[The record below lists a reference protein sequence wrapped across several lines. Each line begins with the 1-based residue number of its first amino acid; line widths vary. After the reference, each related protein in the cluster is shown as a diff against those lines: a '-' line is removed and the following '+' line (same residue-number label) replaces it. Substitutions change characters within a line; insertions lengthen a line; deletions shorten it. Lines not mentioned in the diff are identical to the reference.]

1 MEPVDYPESD
11 PGPQALFVT
20 LSPEENIERMR
31 WALSRVSGYV
41 GVLNHMGS
49 RFTTSREA
57 MAPVL
62 DELKD
67 RGLLFVDARASARSV
82 ATILASERQ
91 VPRAINDRYLD
102 AREVSR
108 ATVDAR
114 LDEVGRIAEE
124 TGGSVAVGQ
133 AFRSE
138 E

>member
-20 LSPEENIERMR
+20 LSPAENIERMR

-67 RGLLFVDARASARSV
+67 RGLLFVDARASARSG
-82 ATILASERQ
+82 AKIGRASW
-91 VPRAINDRYLD
+91 RA
-102 AREVSR
+102 R
-108 ATVDAR
+108 ACRNV
-114 LDEVGRIAEE
+114 
-124 TGGSVAVGQ
+124 
-133 AFRSE
+133 
-138 E
+138 

>member
-1 MEPVDYPESD
+1 
-11 PGPQALFVT
+11 
-20 LSPEENIERMR
+20 
-31 WALSRVSGYV
+31 
-41 GVLNHMGS
+41 MGS

-124 TGGSVAVGQ
+124 TGVS
-133 AFRSE
+133 RSE
-138 E
+138 EHTSELQSLMRNSY

>member
-108 ATVDAR
+108 
-114 LDEVGRIAEE
+114 
-124 TGGSVAVGQ
+124 
-133 AFRSE
+133 RSE
-138 E
+138 EHTSELQSLMRISYAVFC